1 MLIELKDITPIR
13 KSVEV
18 EIPADAI
25 QKEFQSVTMEFA
37 RQAKIPGFRP
47 GKTPTGVVRKRFL
60 KEIEEEV
67 RDRLLPR
74 FFHEA
79 VSEHSLEPV
88 GNPSLLSID
97 DLVEGKPVRFAAE
110 FEIKPTVQ
118 LGEYKGIEI
127 GEPAVE
133 VTDKD
138 IDDMIERFRDRA
150 ASFRTVSDRPAVDG
164 DYLVVNVTSS
174 AEGVERRTNDGYTM
188 QLGENAPLPELNDAL
203 RGKSTGERV
212 EFDKTYVD
220 DAPNEEVRNKTVH
233 YEVELREVRLLEK
246 PDVDDA
252 FAKSISVGETVEEMR
267 AKIGEDLKRHR
278 EHEATEAKRR
288 QIAEKLVD
296 LHELE
301 VPSTLVADE
310 VERSIRNYA
319 RFLASQGVDIEKA
332 QLDWAKLR
340 DEFVPDATRRV
351 KRGLILEAIGRAES
365 IEIGDAEVDTEIR
378 KASQGAQREFAEIK
392 HRLRHDGGYE
402 ELRTGLLQEKALDLV
417 LKEARLRPASA

>member
-18 EIPADAI
+18 EIPADAV
-25 QKEFQSVTMEFA
+25 QKEFQSVTTEFA

-47 GKTPTGVVRKRFL
+47 GKTPAGVVRKRFQ

-74 FFHEA
+74 YFHEA
-79 VSEHSLEPV
+79 VSERSLEPV
-88 GNPSLLSID
+88 GNPALLSID
-97 DLVEGKPVRFAAE
+97 DLVEGHPVRFAAE
-110 FEIKPTVQ
+110 FEIKPAVQ
-118 LGEYKGIEI
+118 LAEYKGIEI
-127 GEPAVE
+127 DEPKVE
-133 VTDKD
+133 VTEKD
-138 IDDMIERFRDRA
+138 VDDMVERFRDRA
-150 ASFRTVSDRPAVDG
+150 ASFRTIADRPAADG

-174 AEGVERRTNDGYTM
+174 AEGVERRTNEGYTM
-188 QLGENAPLPELNDAL
+188 QLGESSPLPELNDAL
-203 RGKSTGERV
+203 RGKIAGDHV
-212 EFDKTYVD
+212 DLDKTYAE

-246 PDVDDA
+246 PELDDA
-252 FAKSISVGETVEEMR
+252 FAKSVNVGETVAEMR
-267 AKIGEDLKRHR
+267 AKIAEDLRRHR

-288 QIAEKLVD
+288 QIGEKLVD
-296 LHELE
+296 LHEFE
-301 VPSTLVADE
+301 VPGTLVADE

-319 RFLASQGVDIEKA
+319 RFLSSQGVDIEKA

-351 KRGLILEAIGRAES
+351 KRGLILEAIGHAES
-365 IEIGDAEVDTEIR
+365 IAVGDAEVDTEIR

-402 ELRTGLLQEKALDLV
+402 ELRAGLLQERALDLAM
-417 LKEARLRPASA
+417 KEARLRPASA